1 MANALVE
8 SAKISATGGGTDLSD
23 AIKLSTERN
32 EHHMQAIV
40 ESTAKTSE
48 KIDTLTDIFTMY
60 LQSKLDKVNAAN
72 IANGN
77 I

>member
-1 MANALVE
+1 
-8 SAKISATGGGTDLSD
+8 
-23 AIKLSTERN
+23 
-32 EHHMQAIV
+32 MQAIV